1 MFRELII
8 LLLYK
13 LIRSFKVEINARDLL
28 LIKLK

>member
-8 LLLYK
+8 SLLYK
-13 LIRSFKVEINARDLL
+13 LIRSFRVEINARGLL